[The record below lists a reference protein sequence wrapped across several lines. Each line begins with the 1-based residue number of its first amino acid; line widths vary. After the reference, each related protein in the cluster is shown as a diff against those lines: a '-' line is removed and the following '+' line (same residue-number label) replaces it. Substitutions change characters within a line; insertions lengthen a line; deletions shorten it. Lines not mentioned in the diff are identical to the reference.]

1 VSILG
6 LSAWSALILLSGR
19 YKQLYTCV
27 IFASWILY
35 GMTTASVI
43 VLRRKLPDMERPY
56 RTWGYPVVPVLFV
69 LSALSLVLSTL
80 FDSPRESLFGLVI
93 IFIGFPFYFYWK
105 KRQV

>member
-1 VSILG
+1 MARDGLFIRSFGSVHPEFRTPGVSILG
-6 LSAWSALILLSGR
+6 LSAWSAVILLSGR

-43 VLRRKLPDMERPY
+43 VLRRKRPEMDRPY

-69 LSALSLVLSTL
+69 LSAFCVALSIL
-80 FDSPRESLFGLVI
+80 F
-93 IFIGFPFYFYWK
+93 
-105 KRQV
+105 